1 MEAESGCSQWGGGDV
16 DRGILTLHW
25 RVLWA
30 LGIMETNVMS
40 AGEPVDV
47 QLRQASV
54 DTEGIGREGGTG
66 WIWPEPGGL
75 WIPGLTASS
84 GLSGERT
91 LTSLASVFPHP
102 PPHTKKSIR
111 CCEARVSAGLSIR
124 PGTGHGS
131 GGPAGYR
138 YICPYYYV
146 TDLTVGDLRGHSIS
160 RKQERNASKKLTE

>member
-1 MEAESGCSQWGGGDV
+1 
-16 DRGILTLHW
+16 
-25 RVLWA
+25 
-30 LGIMETNVMS
+30 MS

-54 DTEGIGREGGTG
+54 DTGGIGREGGTG

-84 GLSGERT
+84 GLSGEMT
-91 LTSLASVFPHP
+91 LTSLASVFPHL
-102 PPHTKKSIR
+102 PPHTKKSIH

-146 TDLTVGDLRGHSIS
+146 TDLTVGDLQGHSIS